1 MARGPKD
8 PPGGEGPRGGAQK
21 GGAPGAGA
29 QRAGRLVQTSRGG
42 HLEDEGGQQERRE
55 AVRGGNGR
63 DRAGHGVGT
72 HRQAVRLQPE
82 DEQVEQGHLA
92 DALDHPAAEAEPD
105 LDQQEGLS
113 RFRLSVN
120 RVRREKT
127 KIEERKEKQ
136 HTLHNLGKMMNYNIL
151 YSEN

>member
-21 GGAPGAGA
+21 GGASGTGA

-63 DRAGHGVGT
+63 DRAGHRVGT

-120 RVRREKT
+120 RVRREKKNRGT
-127 KIEERKEKQ
+127 KRKTT
-136 HTLHNLGKMMNYNIL
+136 HST
-151 YSEN
+151 